1 MRTLVIVRRGET
13 VGNSSIRYF
22 GRTDLEL
29 SELGRQQMHA
39 VRRWLRTQFGA
50 ARFAPI
56 IASPLRR
63 AREGAAIIAGPDCP
77 IIQIEEF
84 VEVDFGRFEG
94 LTAEEIAMHYPADFA
109 RWNSDRLDP
118 SFSYPGGE
126 SRREFTDR
134 VTHGIDRLLSMLSQ
148 TSQPQRVSHPLSTS
162 QPPSPSH
169 RRTTSSAQAASQP
182 QPPLHTQSTSR
193 PQAASHPRSTSPT
206 QPVSHPR
213 STSHSQRLAGAAAAQ
228 PTTIGRPVAATED
241 LQSSGEVALLV
252 AHRGVNRIVCKRLA
266 GVEPQI
272 ELGSIQILERDSLVD
287 AWRAASIDVVEH
299 LAGLT

>member
-1 MRTLVIVRRGET
+1 MRTLVIVRHGET

-29 SELGRQQMHA
+29 SGLGRQQIHA
-39 VRRWLRTQFGA
+39 ARRWLRNHFGA
-50 ARFAPI
+50 TRFAPI

-63 AREGAAIIAGPDCP
+63 AVEGAIIIGGPECP

-94 LTAEEIAMHYPADFA
+94 LTAEEIATRYPADFE
-109 RWNSDRLDP
+109 RWNRDRLDP

-126 SRREFTDR
+126 SRRDFTDR

-148 TSQPQRVSHPLSTS
+148 TSQPASHPQSTTQPQPVLHPESTS
-162 QPPSPSH
+162 QP
-169 RRTTSSAQAASQP
+169 Q
-182 QPPLHTQSTSR
+182 L
-193 PQAASHPRSTSPT
+193 ASHP
-206 QPVSHPR
+206 Q
-213 STSHSQRLAGAAAAQ
+213 STSHSERSASAIAIQ
-228 PTTIGRPVAATED
+228 PTMADVSIAATDD
-241 LQSSGEVALLV
+241 LRLYGDVALVV

-272 ELGSIQILERDSLVD
+272 ELGSIQILERASPVD
-287 AWRAASIDVVEH
+287 EWHAASIDIVEH

>member
-1 MRTLVIVRRGET
+1 MRTLVIVRHGET

-63 AREGAAIIAGPDCP
+63 ARVGAAIIAGPDRP

-109 RWNSDRLDP
+109 RWNRDRLDP

-182 QPPLHTQSTSR
+182 QPPLHTQSTS
-193 PQAASHPRSTSPT
+193 
-206 QPVSHPR
+206 
-213 STSHSQRLAGAAAAQ
+213 HSQRLAGAAAAQ
-228 PTTIGRPVAATED
+228 PTTIDRTVAATED
-241 LQSSGEVALLV
+241 FQSSGEVALLV

-272 ELGSIQILERDSLVD
+272 ELGSIQILERDSLAD
-287 AWRAASIDVVEH
+287 AWRAASIDIVEH